1 LIYKKK
7 FLYIIQ
13 LKKACLTGQSI
24 QHCMF
29 SAKLFFSPVGR
40 RGKKQTARGTT
51 VPACSRLVMAC
62 LTLFCLLTLPLA
74 GALRAEE
81 SAQDTEKSAEGL
93 LASTEEMIE
102 HLILQIDR
110 QQDGEEE
117 IEVPEEKHNR
127 PYFSSIPNIKP
138 VNGRIT
144 SGFGMRLHPVYQRVL
159 FHSGTDFSA
168 PEGSKVHVTGD
179 GIVTF
184 SGYSGG
190 YGQKVTVSHG
200 YGFKTV
206 YAHLSRSLVRQGQR
220 VSRGDIIALS
230 GNTGVST
237 GPHLH
242 YEIHK
247 NNVKVN
253 PAAYF
258 FDNSNPD
265 KFITRQHPVDNAD
278 GSNS

>member
-1 LIYKKK
+1 
-7 FLYIIQ
+7 
-13 LKKACLTGQSI
+13 
-24 QHCMF
+24 MF
-29 SAKLFFSPVGR
+29 SAKLFFSPAGHG
-40 RGKKQTARGTT
+40 GKKQTARGTT
-51 VPACSRLVMAC
+51 VPDCSRLVRAILVFIC
-62 LTLFCLLTLPLA
+62 FFTIPFSSV
-74 GALRAEE
+74 LRAEE
-81 SAQDTEKSAEGL
+81 RAPDVEKSAEGL

-110 QQDGEEE
+110 QKESDEE
-117 IEVPEEKHNR
+117 IAEPEEKNNR

-138 VNGRIT
+138 VNGRVT
-144 SGFGMRLHPVYQRVL
+144 SAFGMRMHPVYNRVL

-168 PEGSKVHVTGD
+168 AEGSRVHVTGD

-184 SGYSGG
+184 SGYDGG

-220 VSRGDIIALS
+220 VTRGEIIALS

-258 FDNSNPD
+258 FDDSNPD
-265 KFITRQHPVDNAD
+265 KFITRQHPTENAD

>member
-1 LIYKKK
+1 
-7 FLYIIQ
+7 
-13 LKKACLTGQSI
+13 
-24 QHCMF
+24 MF
-29 SAKLFFSPVGR
+29 SAKLFFSQAGSG
-40 RGKKQTARGTT
+40 GKKQTARGTT
-51 VPACSRLVMAC
+51 VPAFSRLVGTV
-62 LTLFCLLTLPLA
+62 LVFITLLAVPLSSV
-74 GALRAEE
+74 LRAEE
-81 SAQDTEKSAEGL
+81 KDPAADKTAEGL

-110 QQDGEEE
+110 QQDAEEE

-138 VNGRIT
+138 VNGRVT
-144 SGFGMRLHPVYQRVL
+144 SGFGMRMHPVYGRVL

-168 PEGSKVHVTGD
+168 PEGSRVHVTGD

-242 YEIHK
+242 YEILK

-265 KFITRQHPVDNAD
+265 KFITRQHTMENAD